1 MIMTSPT
8 GPDQNPLDVMHDV
21 SCALQHAIE
30 EISQSR
36 MEHLQISRRGV
47 PKRQNDV
54 IWADIITFSVGG
66 TGSITCGQTQPLAR
80 HTVAV
85 YFGAEWNP
93 SYWSFQPRAAVHAR

>member
-8 GPDQNPLDVMHDV
+8 GPDQNPLAVMHDV

-47 PKRQNDV
+47 PKRQNEV
-54 IWADIITFSVGG
+54 IWVDIFTFGERG
-66 TGSITCGQTQPLAR
+66 TGSITCAQSQPLAR
-80 HTVAV
+80 PVVAV
-85 YFGAEWNP
+85 YFVAQWNP
-93 SYWSFQPRAAVHAR
+93 SY